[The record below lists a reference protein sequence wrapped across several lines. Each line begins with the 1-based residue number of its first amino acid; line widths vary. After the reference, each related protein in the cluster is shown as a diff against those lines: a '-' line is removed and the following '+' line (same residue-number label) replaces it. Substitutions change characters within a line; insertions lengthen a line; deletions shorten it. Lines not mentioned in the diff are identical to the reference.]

1 MKQVGVLALQGA
13 FIEHEKMLEQ
23 LGVSCIELRN
33 KEDLEKPYD
42 GIILPG
48 GESTVQ
54 GKLLKELDMFDT
66 IKKQIEA
73 GMPVLATCAGLILL
87 AKDIKDQEE
96 TYFGTIPMCVKR
108 NAYGRQLGS
117 FFTTKEVDGVGEV
130 PMTFIRAPYVE
141 SVEDGVKVLAE
152 VDGNIV
158 GAIWARIMDDY
169 GHIDENT
176 PSLAMSV
183 LKAYRSMGIG
193 TSLLTQNAVNGKKL
207 LVMQS
212 FLYLF
217 KRTIMQ

>member
-1 MKQVGVLALQGA
+1 MKKVGVLALQGA

-66 IKKQIEA
+66 IKKQIEE

-96 TYFGTIPMCVKR
+96 TYFGTIPM
-108 NAYGRQLGS
+108 
-117 FFTTKEVDGVGEV
+117 
-130 PMTFIRAPYVE
+130 TFIRAPYVE
-141 SVEDGVKVLAE
+141 SVEEGVKVLAE

-158 GAIWARIMDDY
+158 GVEYGNQIGIAFHPELDDDLRV
-169 GHIDENT
+169 HEKFI
-176 PSLAMSV
+176 SRL
-183 LKAYRSMGIG
+183 
-193 TSLLTQNAVNGKKL
+193 
-207 LVMQS
+207 
-212 FLYLF
+212 
-217 KRTIMQ
+217 

>member
-1 MKQVGVLALQGA
+1 MKKVGVLALQGA

-66 IKKQIEA
+66 IKKQIEE

-96 TYFGTIPMCVKR
+96 TYFGTIPM
-108 NAYGRQLGS
+108 
-117 FFTTKEVDGVGEV
+117 
-130 PMTFIRAPYVE
+130 TFIRVPYVE
-141 SVEDGVKVLAE
+141 SVEEGVRVLAE

-158 GAIWARIMDDY
+158 GVEYGNQIGISFHPELDDDLRV
-169 GHIDENT
+169 H
-176 PSLAMSV
+176 
-183 LKAYRSMGIG
+183 
-193 TSLLTQNAVNGKKL
+193 KKFVSKL
-207 LVMQS
+207 
-212 FLYLF
+212 
-217 KRTIMQ
+217 

>member
-66 IKKQIEA
+66 IKKQIEDRNA
-73 GMPVLATCAGLILL
+73 SPRNLCRTYSSC
-87 AKDIKDQEE
+87 KDIKDQEE

-117 FFTTKEVDGVGEV
+117 FFITK
-130 PMTFIRAPYVE
+130 
-141 SVEDGVKVLAE
+141 K
-152 VDGNIV
+152 
-158 GAIWARIMDDY
+158 
-169 GHIDENT
+169 
-176 PSLAMSV
+176 
-183 LKAYRSMGIG
+183 
-193 TSLLTQNAVNGKKL
+193 
-207 LVMQS
+207 
-212 FLYLF
+212 
-217 KRTIMQ
+217 

>member
-66 IKKQIEA
+66 IKKQIEE

-108 NAYGRQLGS
+108 NAYGI
-117 FFTTKEVDGVGEV
+117 GEV

-158 GAIWARIMDDY
+158 GVEYGKQMGFAFHPELDGDLRIHQRFVDK
-169 GHIDENT
+169 I
-176 PSLAMSV
+176 
-183 LKAYRSMGIG
+183 
-193 TSLLTQNAVNGKKL
+193 
-207 LVMQS
+207 
-212 FLYLF
+212 
-217 KRTIMQ
+217 

>member
-1 MKQVGVLALQGA
+1 MKKVGVLALQGA

-66 IKKQIEA
+66 IKKQIEE
-73 GMPVLATCAGLILL
+73 GMLVLATCAGLILL

-96 TYFGTIPMCVKR
+96 TYFGTIPM
-108 NAYGRQLGS
+108 
-117 FFTTKEVDGVGEV
+117 
-130 PMTFIRAPYVE
+130 TFIRAPYVE
-141 SVEDGVKVLAE
+141 SVEEVVKVLAE

-158 GAIWARIMDDY
+158 GVEY
-169 GHIDENT
+169 GNQIGVAFHPELDENLRVHEKFI
-176 PSLAMSV
+176 SRL
-183 LKAYRSMGIG
+183 
-193 TSLLTQNAVNGKKL
+193 
-207 LVMQS
+207 
-212 FLYLF
+212 
-217 KRTIMQ
+217 

>member
-1 MKQVGVLALQGA
+1 MKKVGVLALQGA

-54 GKLLKELDMFDT
+54 GKRLKELDMFDT
-66 IKKQIEA
+66 IKKQIEE

-96 TYFGTIPMCVKR
+96 TYFGTIPM
-108 NAYGRQLGS
+108 
-117 FFTTKEVDGVGEV
+117 
-130 PMTFIRAPYVE
+130 TFIRAPYVE
-141 SVEDGVKVLAE
+141 SVEEGVKVLAE

-158 GAIWARIMDDY
+158 GVEY
-169 GHIDENT
+169 GNQIGVAFHPELDENLRVHEKFI
-176 PSLAMSV
+176 SRL
-183 LKAYRSMGIG
+183 
-193 TSLLTQNAVNGKKL
+193 
-207 LVMQS
+207 
-212 FLYLF
+212 
-217 KRTIMQ
+217 